1 MKDETIA
8 KFLKVALVVGGVSAL
23 APVVSA
29 QGIGV
34 AELDRM
40 LIETPQKV
48 ERGEELY
55 EENCAVCHGEDGQ
68 GKSGIRLADA
78 GDRTFETTDFTEA
91 EFDYGGGPI
100 QLYNAITFGL
110 DEAVVG
116 EPEEVPP
123 HPRFG
128 HLQYQ
133 SRWDIVHYVR
143 SLGPTEELS
152 DPPELVD
159 VARERAEK
167 GVCDPEIRETINA
180 KVTPQGEEQLA
191 QGEELYAS
199 NCVSCHGEDGKG
211 DGPAAGALEPAP
223 RNFIDHGRDD
233 WTNDPSP
240 LGVFNAL
247 NNGVPGTSMASY
259 SNLPEEDLW
268 AMTHYVLGFV
278 PDDVAVE
285 SSEEQILDACRS
297 LSAPEPP
304 TPVSVDV
311 AMEAMIRDQVEER
324 HIRLTQFGTVQLSPE
339 ADAQRGQAV
348 YAQNCATCHGSAG
361 SGRELG
367 PYGAQPPF
375 MYLQVSE
382 LVPAMAGGT
391 AEQFAERSY
400 AGAHATLPDMTSAAM
415 LSESEWQD
423 LQAYIATFDG
433 RGEVTT
439 APQDR
444 GEDGEEAEDGEESE
458 DGEEAEEADE
468 QQPAEGQ
475 ESDEDTAEQPP
486 AEDAP
491 EGADSPAEDER

>member
-48 ERGEELY
+48 ERGEALY
-55 EENCAVCHGEDGQ
+55 EENCAVCHGQDGQ
-68 GKSGIRLADA
+68 GMSGIRLADA
-78 GDRTFETTDFTEA
+78 PGQTFETTDFNEA
-91 EFDYGGGPI
+91 EFRYGGGPI
-100 QLYNAITFGL
+100 QIYNAITFGL
-110 DEAVVG
+110 GEAVVG
-116 EPEEVPP
+116 EREDVPP
-123 HPRFG
+123 HPRYQ

-143 SLGPTEELS
+143 SLGPTDDLS
-152 DPPELVD
+152 DPPELVAR
-159 VARERAEK
+159 AREQAEQ
-167 GVCDPEIRETINA
+167 GVCDEDIRETISS

-191 QGEELYAS
+191 KGKELFDT
-199 NCVSCHGEDGKG
+199 NCVSCHGDNGEG
-211 DGPAAGALEPAP
+211 DGPAAGALQPPP
-223 RNFIDHGRDD
+223 RNFVGASRDD

-240 LGVFNAL
+240 LGVFNVL
-247 NNGVPGTSMASY
+247 SNGVPGTSMASY

-278 PDDVAVE
+278 PDEVAVE
-285 SSEEQILDACRS
+285 SNQDQILEACRS

-311 AMEAMIRDQVEER
+311 AMQAMVRDQVEDR
-324 HIRLTQFGTVQLSPE
+324 HIRLTQYGTVQLSPD

-361 SGRELG
+361 SGQNLG

-391 AEQFAERSY
+391 TEQFAERSY

-439 APQDR
+439 APQD
-444 GEDGEEAEDGEESE
+444 GVQE
-458 DGEEAEEADE
+458 GEEAEEAE
-468 QQPAEGQ
+468 EPAEGQ
-475 ESDEDTAEQPP
+475 EPAEEQEPAEGQEPDADTAEQPP

-491 EGADSPAEDER
+491 EDADSPSDDEG

>member
-34 AELDRM
+34 TELDRM
-40 LIETPQKV
+40 LIETPQKI

-55 EENCAVCHGEDGQ
+55 EENCAVCHGQDGQ
-68 GKSGIRLADA
+68 GMSGIRLADA
-78 GDRTFETTDFTEA
+78 PDQTFETTDFTEA
-91 EFDYGGGPI
+91 EYRYGGGPI
-100 QLYNAITFGL
+100 QIYNAITFGL
-110 DEAVVG
+110 DQAVVDEIE
-116 EPEEVPP
+116 EPPP

-143 SLGPTEELS
+143 NLGPTEELT
-152 DPPELVD
+152 DPPQLVEQ
-159 VARERAEK
+159 AREQAEK
-167 GVCDPEIRETINA
+167 GVCDEDIRETISA
-180 KVTPQGEEQLA
+180 KVTPQGEDQLA
-191 QGEELYAS
+191 QGKELYDT
-199 NCVSCHGEDGKG
+199 NCVSCHGDNGEG

-223 RNFIDHGRDD
+223 RNFVGHGRDD

-247 NNGVPGTSMASY
+247 QNGVPGTSMASY

-285 SSEEQILDACRS
+285 SSEEQIVDACRS

-311 AMEAMIRDQVEER
+311 AMKAMVRDQVEER

-339 ADAQRGQAV
+339 ADAKSGQAV

-361 SGRELG
+361 SGQELG

-391 AEQFAERSY
+391 TEEFAQRSY
-400 AGAHATLPDMTSAAM
+400 AGTHATLPDMTSAAM

-439 APQDR
+439 APQ
-444 GEDGEEAEDGEESE
+444 EAAEDAEGADDAE
-458 DGEEAEEADE
+458 DTDGADEAAEEAN
-468 QQPAEGQ
+468 
-475 ESDEDTAEQPP
+475 SDEDSAEQPP
-486 AEDAP
+486 AEDATD
-491 EGADSPAEDER
+491 GDDSPAQDER